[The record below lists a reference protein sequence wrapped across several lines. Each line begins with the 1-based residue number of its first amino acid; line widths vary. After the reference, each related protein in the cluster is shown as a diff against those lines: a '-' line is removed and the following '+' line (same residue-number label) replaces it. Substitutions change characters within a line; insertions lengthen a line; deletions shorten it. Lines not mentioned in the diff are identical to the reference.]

1 MEFLTPNYILE
12 GRKEIISSI
21 SNNESEDKQDQNQPE
36 AAIAFKKISDLKL
49 TLVFDLVDLL
59 IDVIDP
65 LYSQQSIIKDTNNI
79 Q

>member
-36 AAIAFKKISDLKL
+36 AAIAFKKISD
-49 TLVFDLVDLL
+49 
-59 IDVIDP
+59 
-65 LYSQQSIIKDTNNI
+65 
-79 Q
+79 